1 MLHRGVLLYLVAVQ
15 LSDVDCLAPSPSSAQ
30 DILSTTGQT
39 DIKGFLKPY
48 ARALVPCLLMAEQE
62 HDLELLADYLGW
74 KFLACTP
81 FLAYEIYFEDHLLVA
96 CLHGSGFCASTC
108 L

>member
-15 LSDVDCLAPSPSSAQ
+15 LSDVDYLAPILQLLQLHAASPCSAQ

-74 KFLACTP
+74 NFWPANHSMPMRSSSRTI
-81 FLAYEIYFEDHLLVA
+81 F
-96 CLHGSGFCASTC
+96 
-108 L
+108 